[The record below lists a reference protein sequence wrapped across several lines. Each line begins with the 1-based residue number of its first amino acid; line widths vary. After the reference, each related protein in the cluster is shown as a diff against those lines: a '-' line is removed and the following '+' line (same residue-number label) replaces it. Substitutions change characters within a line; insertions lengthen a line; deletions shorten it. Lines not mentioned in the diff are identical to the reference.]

1 MFISRFSSAP
11 FASFSFSFSLL
22 ISLSIVLDGCT
33 KIVDVELPSSDPLLV
48 VEGTIRNG
56 EFPLVLLS
64 KTQGYF
70 DPIGDISEGFYLDGA
85 EVTVS
90 ANGVPYLL
98 DEICT
103 QDLPP
108 SVLELLGQSLG
119 IDPLFLSEN
128 PLCAYTS
135 FDEPGLRG
143 VPGVVYD
150 LHVLYDT
157 LEVTSSSKIQQI
169 VPIDSL
175 AFAIPSS
182 ALTDSMGFIT
192 TSYTDPD
199 TLGNCYRWA
208 SRRLG
213 EDPSFIYPLGGSVWD
228 DSFTG
233 NGIPFTF
240 TFFRYSEDFSEE
252 IEGETGFWITGD
264 TVLVR
269 FESIDRSAFSAIATF
284 EAAASAQGNP
294 FAPPTNVKTN
304 IEGGLGWW
312 VAYSSS
318 VDTVF
323 CN

>member
-1 MFISRFSSAP
+1 MFTCRP
-11 FASFSFSFSLL
+11 LLPSFL
-22 ISLSIVLDGCT
+22 SLSLAILLLSAMAMVFGSCT
-33 KIVDVELPSSDPLLV
+33 KIVDVELPSSEPLMV

-56 EFPLVLLS
+56 EPPLVILS
-64 KTQGYF
+64 KSQGYF
-70 DPIGDISEGFYLDGA
+70 DPVGDVSEGFYLGGA

-90 ANGVPYLL
+90 ANGVPYIL

-103 QDLPP
+103 QDLSPDI
-108 SVLELLGQSLG
+108 LEMLGGTLG
-119 IDPLFLSEN
+119 IDPLFLAEN

-135 FDEPGLRG
+135 FDEPALIGA
-143 VPGVVYD
+143 PGVTYD

-157 LEVTSSSKIQQI
+157 LELTSSSKIENL
-169 VPIDSL
+169 VPIDST
-175 AFAIPSS
+175 AFVIP
-182 ALTDSMGFIT
+182 LTAPSDSMGFIS

-208 SRRLG
+208 SRRVG
-213 EDPSFIYPLGGSVWD
+213 VDPSFIYPIGSAWD
-228 DSFTG
+228 DSFA
-233 NGIPFTF
+233 NGIPFSVTV
-240 TFFRYSEDFSEE
+240 FRYSEDFSEE
-252 IEGETGFWITGD
+252 PEGETGFWKTGD

-269 FESIDRSAFSAIATF
+269 FESIDRAAFSAVSTF

-294 FAPPTNVKTN
+294 FAPPTNVITN

-312 VAYSSS
+312 IAYSTS

>member
-1 MFISRFSSAP
+1 MFTPRFSSP
-11 FASFSFSFSLL
+11 SFSPLS
-22 ISLSIVLDGCT
+22 ISIVLLSGLSILLEGCT
-33 KIVDVELPSSDPLLV
+33 KIVDVELPYSDPLMV

-56 EFPLVLLS
+56 EPPLVVLS
-64 KTQGYF
+64 KSQGYF
-70 DPIGDISEGFYLDGA
+70 DPVGDISEGFYLGGA

-103 QDLPP
+103 QDLSPDILE
-108 SVLELLGQSLG
+108 VLGISLG
-119 IDPLFLSEN
+119 IDPLFLAEN

-135 FDEPGLRG
+135 FDEPALIG
-143 VPGVVYD
+143 VPGVTYD

-157 LEVTSSSKIQQI
+157 LELTSSSKIENI
-169 VPIDSL
+169 VPIDST
-175 AFAIPSS
+175 AFVIP
-182 ALTDSMGFIT
+182 LTAPSDSMGFIS

-208 SRRLG
+208 SRRVG
-213 EDPSFIYPLGGSVWD
+213 VDPSFIYPIGSAWD
-228 DSFTG
+228 DSFA
-233 NGIPFTF
+233 NGTPFSVTV
-240 TFFRYSEDFSEE
+240 FRYSEDFSEE
-252 IEGETGFWITGD
+252 PEGETGFWKTGD

-269 FESIDRSAFSAIATF
+269 FESIDRSAFSAISTF

-312 VAYSSS
+312 IAYSTS

>member
-1 MFISRFSSAP
+1 MFSSRFSSY
-11 FASFSFSFSLL
+11 SFSALSLSIL
-22 ISLSIVLDGCT
+22 ILSGLSIVLEGCT
-33 KIVDVELPSSDPLLV
+33 KIVDVDLPDSEPLLV

-56 EFPLVLLS
+56 EAPLVLLS

-70 DPIGDISEGFYLDGA
+70 DPVGDLSESLYIGGA

-103 QDLPP
+103 QDL
-108 SVLELLGQSLG
+108 SSDILEVLGVTLG
-119 IDPLFLSEN
+119 IDPQVLSEN
-128 PLCAYTS
+128 PFCAYTS
-135 FDEPGLRG
+135 FDEPALIG
-143 VPGVVYD
+143 VHGVTYD

-157 LEVTSSSKIQQI
+157 LEVTSSSKIENT

-175 AFAIPSS
+175 AFVIPTT
-182 ALTDSMGFIT
+182 ALSDSMGLIT

-199 TLGNCYRWA
+199 TLGNSYRWA
-208 SRRLG
+208 SRRVG
-213 EDPSFIYPLGGSVWD
+213 VDPSFIYPLGSAWD
-228 DSFTG
+228 DSFG
-233 NGIPFTF
+233 NGTPLTF

-252 IEGETGFWITGD
+252 PEGEAGFWKTGD

-269 FESIDRSAFSAIATF
+269 LESVDRSAFSAIMTF
-284 EAAASAQGNP
+284 ESAASAQGNP
-294 FAPPTNVKTN
+294 FSPPTNVITN

-312 VAYSSS
+312 IAYSSS